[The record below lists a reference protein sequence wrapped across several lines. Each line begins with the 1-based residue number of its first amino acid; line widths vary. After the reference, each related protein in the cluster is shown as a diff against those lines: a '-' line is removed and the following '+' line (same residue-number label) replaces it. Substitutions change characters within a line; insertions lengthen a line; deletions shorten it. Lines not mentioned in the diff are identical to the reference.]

1 MRDILITGGA
11 GKIGYNL
18 VLKLLESDY
27 SITVLDLE
35 SKRSVDEL
43 SAFKNKL
50 KFVYGDVEDANLVRE
65 LVKRNDI
72 VVDYAGVMPPLANL
86 NEKFSNGTNYMG
98 TKNIVD
104 SIKEVNPECVYI
116 YMSFVSVYGPTDNV
130 KREITK
136 ETLSNDPDD
145 FYSVCLIR
153 SEEYIRSN
161 LKKYTIFRM
170 PIVLTS
176 KNYYINHLK
185 LDRSVEFLTKSDVN
199 DMIIPILKSK
209 NIYGKT
215 FNLCGKRVKSERLVE
230 GIFKA
235 TGELVMMNR
244 NLYYGEFDSEK
255 EIGDIIEIKNT
266 NLKAALEEMQEETP
280 KSTRTLRKII
290 NYPKYWIFKIK
301 VKKIK

>member
-35 SKRSVDEL
+35 SKKSVNEL
-43 SAFKNKL
+43 NTFKNKL

-86 NEKFSNGTNYMG
+86 NEKFSNGTNYLG

-130 KREITK
+130 KREIT
-136 ETLSNDPDD
+136 EDTLSNDPDD

-161 LKKYTIFRM
+161 LKKYAIFRM

-176 KNYYINHLK
+176 KNYYINHLS

-209 NIYGKT
+209 KIYGKT
-215 FNLCGKRVKSERLVE
+215 INLYGNRVKSERLVE

-235 TGELVMMNR
+235 TGELALINR
-244 NLYYGEFDSEK
+244 NLYYGVFDNKNSS
-255 EIGDIIEIKNT
+255 DIIDVKNT
-266 NLKAALEEMQEETP
+266 DLKVALEEMYNETP
-280 KSTRTLRKII
+280 KAKRVFRKII
-290 NYPKYWIFKIK
+290 NYPKYWVFKIK
-301 VKKIK
+301 VKVKK